1 MPFLK
6 CITMV
11 AFSNVN
17 WVCPHVTV
25 ATKLGIRLSSPVHFK
40 NKTQTQRSKMSSQG
54 YLTELWQ
61 S

>member
-1 MPFLK
+1 
-6 CITMV
+6 MV
-11 AFSNVN
+11 AFSKIN
-17 WVCPHVTV
+17 WVCLHVTV
-25 ATKLGIRLSSPVHFK
+25 ATKLGMRSSPVRFK